1 MTECDSGVFASEL
14 LSSNKCTHSTVCSGA
29 DQLGASSRE
38 GSPGVRGRQVS
49 GSRQAKA
56 TTQGLCTCDMS
67 CENSPIFQDKE
78 GELSVGRLQPRLG
91 QHREGGE
98 GM

>member
-1 MTECDSGVFASEL
+1 MCLQVNS
-14 LSSNKCTHSTVCSGA
+14 LSLNNAHIFTVCSGA
-29 DQLGASSRE
+29 DQLGASSWE

-49 GSRQAKA
+49 DSQAKA
-56 TTQGLCTCDMS
+56 TTQGLCTRDICPVRIPQYS
-67 CENSPIFQDKE
+67 RTRK
-78 GELSVGRLQPRLG
+78 ELSGGRLQPRLG

>member
-1 MTECDSGVFASEL
+1 M
-14 LSSNKCTHSTVCSGA
+14 
-29 DQLGASSRE
+29 
-38 GSPGVRGRQVS
+38 S
-49 GSRQAKA
+49 GSRRAKA

-91 QHREGGE
+91 QHREEGE
-98 GM
+98 GMLLTALRLKVCFIIQSGCGQCFILTQDKGT

>member
-1 MTECDSGVFASEL
+1 MTESDSGLQVN
-14 LSSNKCTHSTVCSGA
+14 SNNAHISTVCSGA

-38 GSPGVRGRQVS
+38 GSAGVRGRQVS
-49 GSRQAKA
+49 GSQAKA
-56 TTQGLCTCDMS
+56 TTQGLCTRDICPVRIPQYS
-67 CENSPIFQDKE
+67 IFQDKE
-78 GELSVGRLQPRLG
+78 GELSGGRLPPRLV

>member
-1 MTECDSGVFASEL
+1 MCLQVNS
-14 LSSNKCTHSTVCSGA
+14 LSLNNAHIFTVCTRA

-49 GSRQAKA
+49 GSQAKA
-56 TTQGLCTCDMS
+56 TTQGLCTRDICP

-78 GELSVGRLQPRLG
+78 RELSGGRLQPRLG